1 MPDLINV
8 RHQPEPQ
15 LFTRERLD
23 ELCEQI
29 ILQFCMD
36 RYGQE
41 LNPVP
46 TQVLLQLLEEHA
58 HDVDQL
64 AELPQGIQG
73 VTLYYWDR
81 KPDVKIAAELTR
93 QHWREVRQRS
103 TITHECAHVILHA
116 PLWRGLGSGPFD
128 EGPIA
133 QSCRCEYT
141 EETLAMWDDRM
152 ELQARYMSGGF
163 LMPKDR
169 VWRLARKLQSNK
181 RMALPANPGS
191 PTSVYLIEHMI
202 VAFHVSRDAA
212 ALRLKQLG
220 LIK

>member
-15 LFTRERLD
+15 LYTREQLD

-81 KPDVKIAAELTR
+81 KPDVKIAAELTP
-93 QHWREVRQRS
+93 
-103 TITHECAHVILHA
+103 A
-116 PLWRGLGSGPFD
+116 
-128 EGPIA
+128 
-133 QSCRCEYT
+133 
-141 EETLAMWDDRM
+141 LA
-152 ELQARYMSGGF
+152 
-163 LMPKDR
+163 
-169 VWRLARKLQSNK
+169 
-181 RMALPANPGS
+181 
-191 PTSVYLIEHMI
+191 
-202 VAFHVSRDAA
+202 
-212 ALRLKQLG
+212 
-220 LIK
+220 